1 MYDNL
6 PHNQER
12 TDEEPR
18 ELAEEVRI
26 EGKEIH
32 ELEEVLD
39 HEKEKL
45 HYLEEKLEHELEHEP
60 VMVKVNNLPVTFL
73 KRTVSGL
80 TIKETA
86 IDQKVAIQSDF
97 NLFEKKG
104 EDMKPI
110 KDTQLVHLKEG
121 DEFRAVAPDDNSN
134 A

>member
-12 TDEEPR
+12 TDEELR
-18 ELAEEVRI
+18 ELAEDIRI

-32 ELEEVLD
+32 ELEEVVD

-45 HYLEEKLEHELEHEP
+45 HHLEERLEHELEHEP
-60 VMVKVNNLPVTFL
+60 VTVKVNNLPVIFL
-73 KRTVSGL
+73 KRTVTGL

-86 IDQKVAIQSDF
+86 IAQKVAIQPDF
-97 NLFEKKG
+97 NLFEKK
-104 EDMKPI
+104 EEEMKPI

-121 DEFRAVAPDDNSN
+121 DEFRAVAPDDNSF